1 MATVVQQQH
10 KLSKLVFS
18 MRKLPSFK
26 LGSNHNGKGLTH
38 KTQEGCIEK
47 TAAYQE
53 CKAIL
58 RLSLNKVRLDLRLTN
73 KRQHIAAIAILCQAR
88 NHSPKKLFS
97 RQNTKLHLTF
107 LCFVFL
113 SVLDIQ
119 GAKHDFLSEKY
130 LGH

>member
-47 TAAYQE
+47 KAAYQE

-73 KRQHIAAIAILCQAR
+73 KRQHIAAIAILAKLETTA
-88 NHSPKKLFS
+88 PKSSFPDKT
-97 RQNTKLHLTF
+97 QN
-107 LCFVFL
+107 C
-113 SVLDIQ
+113 I
-119 GAKHDFLSEKY
+119 
-130 LGH
+130 